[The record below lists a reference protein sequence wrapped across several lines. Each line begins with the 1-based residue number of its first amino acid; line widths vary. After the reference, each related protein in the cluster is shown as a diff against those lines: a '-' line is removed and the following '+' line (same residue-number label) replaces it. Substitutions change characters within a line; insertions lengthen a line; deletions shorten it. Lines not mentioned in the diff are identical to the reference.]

1 MMVLAITLVFQRWE
15 ASQRTSG
22 KARRIANTPAEVMA
36 PGGEIVTKV
45 KTVSA
50 CRDGLWC
57 FRQRLRESLHWRDA
71 RLLKHLREMSEPAP
85 QVKDLILD
93 PRHPPWQHRP
103 SFNTTET
110 FIRTLTQGQEGG
122 VFVEVGAQDGLW
134 LSNTW
139 WLETERGWRGLL
151 LESDPSNYRLL
162 RGSARASPTLP
173 ICVTAELRV
182 SQKLMVRT
190 RSPKNFTRA
199 LLRAQQGRSKLAK
212 FATPSELLTGDT
224 WIATCYP
231 IFSVLAAAGYS
242 KIDLLTFDLS
252 GGGMEMTTDFLT
264 INHAL
269 GTPFHVKLL
278 LYQDSQLEEFFD
290 LQQVKDT
297 FRRLGYLT
305 LKIKAA
311 HYLLYHHTISVVA
324 V

>member
-182 SQKLMVRT
+182 SQ
-190 RSPKNFTRA
+190 
-199 LLRAQQGRSKLAK
+199 
-212 FATPSELLTGDT
+212 ELLTGDT